1 MEKAKIRPLATPKP
15 LNRSSQKLAGVITS
29 WMAPGR
35 APGMQNFVGIDFGV
49 SAPQIRDFAV
59 PFDVTS
65 FFYLFGVLQPTP
77 VNGFLRKIG
86 RRKTRRL
93 DFG

>member
-29 WMAPGR
+29 WIAHGT
-35 APGMQNFVGIDFGV
+35 QIFVAIGSGV

-65 FFYLFGVLQPTP
+65 FYVRFWVL
-77 VNGFLRKIG
+77 K
-86 RRKTRRL
+86 
-93 DFG
+93 

>member
-15 LNRSSQKLAGVITS
+15 LNRSSQKLARVITS
-29 WMAPGR
+29 WMAPC
-35 APGMQNFVGIDFGV
+35 MQNFVAIGSGV

-65 FFYLFGVLQPTP
+65 FLLRFFGFFKKATA
-77 VNGFLRKIG
+77 
-86 RRKTRRL
+86 
-93 DFG
+93 